1 METLNGQQAV
11 AERSGV
17 SPAGVVETQHH
28 EWTFLSNHAHV
39 VICLAQNPEAR
50 VRDVALRVGITER
63 AVQRIIADLEEAGI
77 LTRVRDGR
85 RNHYLIHGH
94 RPLRHPVEAHR
105 TVGDLIRTVFPDAL
119 QLHGGPAAMPT
130 SREEGGNTDA
140 TAG

>member
-1 METLNGQQAV
+1 METLNGQQAAV
-11 AERSGV
+11 EDPGV
-17 SPAGVVETQHH
+17 SLADVVETQHH

-39 VICLAQNPEAR
+39 VICLAQNPEVR

-77 LTRVRDGR
+77 ITRVRDGR

-94 RPLRHPVEAHR
+94 RPLRHPVESHR
-105 TVGDLIRTVFPDAL
+105 TVGDLIRMVFPNAL
-119 QLHGGPAAMPT
+119 QPHDSQVATPS